1 MQAYRSVDR
10 PVTFAQVALSLGNR
24 RLRVY
29 FLSRILAGPKGSDR
43 RSIRATCANS
53 RLVGNPSLGITAGL
67 LVTRP
72 ESGMADS
79 GHERYPTSRLNFK
92 LKSACKTVLGSMP
105 LIAAQLLIEKVR
117 RRCVSR
123 KPASVQQENVDLV
136 R

>member
-1 MQAYRSVDR
+1 MIGSCAPCARTHGPRVNSNTAARMVTFIVQAYRSVDR

-79 GHERYPTSRLNFK
+79 GHERYP
-92 LKSACKTVLGSMP
+92 
-105 LIAAQLLIEKVR
+105 
-117 RRCVSR
+117 
-123 KPASVQQENVDLV
+123 
-136 R
+136 